1 MSPKKK
7 ILSPKEKEKMLL
19 LLSDSHVQIET
30 DREVI

>member
-7 ILSPKEKEKMLL
+7 VLNPKDKEKMLL
-19 LLSDSHVQIET
+19 FFSDSHVQIET